1 MIRQTPLIQR
11 KRSNWLKLG
20 LAGIAVA
27 LLAWACK
34 STPPPV
40 TEEKIKQPKP
50 YRVGKYWYH
59 PLSHARDFR
68 ERGIASWYGDAFH
81 GKQTSSGEIY
91 DMHAMTAAH
100 KTLPLGVF
108 VRVTNLKN
116 DKSIEVRI
124 NDRGPFV
131 RGRIIDL
138 SYTAAKKLDIVGP
151 GTAPVEVV
159 ALGAPSS
166 PDAAATDGKY
176 VKIDY
181 FSGEFTIQ
189 VGAFSDQKNA
199 QRLQSKLNES
209 YANAHVVPYDNGRQ
223 IYYRVRVGK
232 YTQLDK
238 AEHFE
243 QKLIEN
249 GYPEAFIVAE

>member
-1 MIRQTPLIQR
+1 MICRTLLTNRMGQ
-11 KRSNWLKLG
+11 NWMKLG
-20 LAGIAVA
+20 VVIIIVG
-27 LLAWACK
+27 LLTWACR
-34 STPPPV
+34 STPPPA
-40 TEEKIKQPKP
+40 TEEEVKHPKP

-59 PLSHARDFR
+59 PLPHARDFR
-68 ERGIASWYGDAFH
+68 ERGIASWYGEAFH
-81 GKQTSSGEIY
+81 GKRTSSGEIY
-91 DMHAMTAAH
+91 DMYAMTAAH

-116 DKSIEVRI
+116 DKNIEVRI

-166 PDAAATDGKY
+166 PDVAPTDGKY
-176 VKIDY
+176 VKVDY
-181 FSGEFTIQ
+181 FSGKFTVQ
-189 VGAFSDQKNA
+189 VGAFSDPNNA
-199 QRLQSKLNES
+199 QRLQNKLNQS
-209 YANAHVVPYDNGRQ
+209 YNNAHVVPYDTGRQ
-223 IYYRVRVGK
+223 TYYRVRVGN
-232 YTQLDK
+232 YAQLDK